1 MNKNENAVKQLIK
14 GNKNYIDKII
24 KDNPRD
30 ISDTAIVT
38 GASDDGYTILLNN
51 VTYNN
56 IQTIGGTCTV
66 NEVVRVCAPQ
76 GNYNNL
82 FILKGGS
89 GGSGG
94 DVTSVNSM
102 TGDVVITASGI
113 GALTT
118 ETLPTMSTDVTGCA
132 KIDGTTITIAD
143 GVISAVGGGTTDYA
157 VLSNKPSVNGVTLSG
172 NKTSSELGINVPT
185 KTSDIA
191 NDSGFIT
198 KSVNDL
204 TNYTK
209 TSSLSTVATS
219 GSYTDLLNKPTI
231 PTKTSD
237 LSNDSGFITSIPTA
251 TNSVKGIVQA
261 DGTTTTITNGVISAI
276 GGGGGTSDYSLLLN
290 KPSINGVELSGNKT
304 TSDLGITIP
313 SKTSDLT
320 NDSHMSISM
329 QSDTTS
335 SSSPSA
341 GGTFTAIDSVTKDTY
356 GHVTKVNTKTVT
368 LPTQSVPTK
377 TSDLTNDSNFVA
389 DASYVHTDNNFT
401 DTYKDQLDLFQ
412 LTVNLDGSLNLVYN
426 GE

>member
-1 MNKNENAVKQLIK
+1 MNKNENAVQQLIK

-132 KIDGTTITIAD
+132 KIDGTTITITD

-157 VLSNKPSVNGVTLSG
+157 VLSNKPQINGVTLSG
-172 NKTSSELGINVPT
+172 NKT
-185 KTSDIA
+185 
-191 NDSGFIT
+191 
-198 KSVNDL
+198 
-204 TNYTK
+204 
-209 TSSLSTVATS
+209 
-219 GSYTDLLNKPTI
+219 
-231 PTKTSD
+231 
-237 LSNDSGFITSIPTA
+237 TA
-251 TNSVKGIVQA
+251 
-261 DGTTTTITNGVISAI
+261 
-276 GGGGGTSDYSLLLN
+276 
-290 KPSINGVELSGNKT
+290 
-304 TSDLGITIP
+304 DLGITIP

-335 SSSPSA
+335 SSSPSV

-401 DTYKDQLDLFQ
+401 NTYKEQLDLFQ

>member
-30 ISDTAIVT
+30 ISDTAIVI

-56 IQTIGGTCTV
+56 IQTIGGTCIV

-118 ETLPTMSTDVTGCA
+118 ETLPTMSTDVIGCA
-132 KIDGTTITIAD
+132 KIDGTTITITD

-304 TSDLGITIP
+304 TADLGITIP

-335 SSSPSA
+335 SSSPSV

-368 LPTQSVPTK
+368 LPTQSMPTK

-389 DASYVHTDNNFT
+389 DANYVHTDNNFT
-401 DTYKDQLDLFQ
+401 NTYKEQLDLFQ